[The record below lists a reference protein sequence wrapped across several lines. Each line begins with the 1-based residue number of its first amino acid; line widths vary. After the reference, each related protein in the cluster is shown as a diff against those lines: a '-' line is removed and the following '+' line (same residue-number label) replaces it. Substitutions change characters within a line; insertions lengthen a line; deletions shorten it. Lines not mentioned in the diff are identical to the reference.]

1 MAKKNLTTAAADVT
15 KGMFTNAAEPNKE
28 TNTINNTQNA
38 VENAATSEA
47 ETKKEKKYIKL
58 DITGYDDYIYTMAH
72 FKDISAT
79 KYIRAL
85 VEADLKEN
93 KLIYEKIKAL
103 KNI

>member
-15 KGMFTNAAEPNKE
+15 KGMFTAAEPNKE
-28 TNTINNTQNA
+28 ANTINNTQNA
-38 VENAATSEA
+38 VETAATSEA
-47 ETKKEKKYIKL
+47 ITKQDKKYLKL

-85 VEADLKEN
+85 VETDLKEN